1 MLEIA
6 GHIPEIC
13 TNLKMLKHM
22 PQISGHTQ
30 ETLSNL
36 KIFVSFQKKIVNLH
50 VNFLLWKYALNFQG
64 GRYSLSG
71 LLSGKKCLYLSLPY
85 TKVFC
90 LIHLVPMYP
99 IKWKLCGKRLL
110 ASYIKHIIGS
120 WLIQNSLVVLS
131 PLTKKSAWQSAEK

>member
-36 KIFVSFQKKIVNLH
+36 KIFVSFQKKILNLH

-71 LLSGKKCLYLSLPY
+71 LLSGKKMPLSLF
-85 TKVFC
+85 T
-90 LIHLVPMYP
+90 LHQ
-99 IKWKLCGKRLL
+99 
-110 ASYIKHIIGS
+110 S
-120 WLIQNSLVVLS
+120 VLS
-131 PLTKKSAWQSAEK
+131 HSLGPDVPN